1 VNRRLTVVPL
11 VATALFALAACSQT
25 TTGSGNPASTT
36 TPGSSGG
43 TTSTNSGGGAST
55 ASLQPCDLLSAS
67 VLSQNQL
74 TKTDSGTQS
83 GARTCAWT
91 KSVDINGN
99 GGYTLG
105 IDIRDSQGLTDT
117 SDGGYTVTP
126 ETVGSHQGKQ
136 LERSGSCIVA
146 IGVSTTSRVDVQA
159 SADPGQSYPLANQF
173 AKLIEPG
180 LPGGGS

>member
-11 VATALFALAACSQT
+11 VATALIALAACSQA

-36 TPGSSGG
+36 TPGGG
-43 TTSTNSGGGAST
+43 TTSTNTSGGAST

-105 IDIRDSQGLTDT
+105 VDIRDSQGLNDT
-117 SDGGYTVTP
+117 SDAGYTVRPDTI
-126 ETVGSHQGKQ
+126 GGHQGKQ

-146 IGVSTTSRVDVQA
+146 IGVSSTSRVDVQA
-159 SADPGQSYPLANQF
+159 SGDPGQSCPLANQF

-180 LPGGGS
+180 LPGSGS

>member
-1 VNRRLTVVPL
+1 MNRRLTVVPL
-11 VATALFALAACSQT
+11 VATALFALAACTQAT
-25 TTGSGNPASTT
+25 AGSGNPASTT
-36 TPGSSGG
+36 TPGSGG
-43 TTSTNSGGGAST
+43 TSTSSNGGGAST

-105 IDIRDSQGLTDT
+105 INIRDSQGLSDT
-117 SDGGYTVTP
+117 SDAGYTVTP
-126 ETVGSHQGKQ
+126 DSIGGHQGKQ

-146 IGVSTTSRVDVQA
+146 IGVSNTSRVDVQA
-159 SADPGQSYPLANQF
+159 SGDPGQSCPLANQF
-173 AKLIEPG
+173 AKSIEPQ
-180 LPGGGS
+180 LPGGS

>member
-11 VATALFALAACSQT
+11 VATALIALAACGQT

-36 TPGSSGG
+36 TPGSSGD
-43 TTSTNSGGGAST
+43 TTSNSGGAST

-83 GARTCAWT
+83 GARTCAGT

-105 IDIRDSQGLTDT
+105 VDIRDSQGLNDT

-159 SADPGQSYPLANQF
+159 SADPGQSCPLANQF